1 MSHAKRAGEEKET
14 ERIEMPVKISGLNL
28 VRVKKT
34 PRGVVVLL
42 WSVSS
47 LIHAVWSIKNVQAPP
62 PRIKSGAGSLVPP
75 PASRGRMKEGD
86 GTT

>member
-1 MSHAKRAGEEKET
+1 MSYAKRAGEEKET

-47 LIHAVWSIKNVQAPP
+47 LIHAVWSIKNVQAPHPGSSPGQALWFLP
-62 PRIKSGAGSLVPP
+62 PR
-75 PASRGRMKEGD
+75 RGG
-86 GTT
+86 G